1 MKPTL
6 GFAAQ
11 ADPPTNNMVRV
22 VDIIIEINFLI
33 LSPRERLKEPQ
44 IGSFQNPAQSR
55 VNPAQSR

>member
-33 LSPRERLKEPQ
+33 LSPRERLNEPQ
-44 IGSFQNPAQSR
+44 IGSFQNPAK
-55 VNPAQSR
+55 AG